1 MKTNLWIIY
10 IGLIFL
16 SLVSCSV
23 TKHLPEDEVLYT
35 GIRKIEIMDRD
46 STPEGDVTLEEVE
59 AALSY
64 PPNNA
69 LLGSS
74 SVRIPFPFG
83 LWMYNALVN
92 KKGKVGQ
99 WLFRKLAAKPVYI
112 TNVNPDVRIKVA
124 DNLLKEYG
132 YFNGKTSYTLVP
144 NPKDPKQAKI
154 DYQIS
159 MKDPYTYDSCLLY
172 TSPSPR
178 DRG

>member
-74 SVRIPFPFG
+74 SVRIPFPF
-83 LWMYNALVN
+83 
-92 KKGKVGQ
+92 
-99 WLFRKLAAKPVYI
+99 
-112 TNVNPDVRIKVA
+112 
-124 DNLLKEYG
+124 
-132 YFNGKTSYTLVP
+132 
-144 NPKDPKQAKI
+144 
-154 DYQIS
+154 
-159 MKDPYTYDSCLLY
+159 C
-172 TSPSPR
+172 
-178 DRG
+178 

>member
-16 SLVSCSV
+16 SLASCSV

-35 GIRKIEIMDRD
+35 GIRKIEILDRD

-64 PPNNA
+64 PHM

-99 WLFRKLAAKPVYI
+99 WLFHHLAAKPVYI
-112 TNVNPDVRIKVA
+112 TNVNPDVRVKVA
-124 DNLLKEYG
+124 DNLLNEYG
-132 YFNGKTSYTLVP
+132 YFNGESLMRLSPT
-144 NPKDPKQAKI
+144 PKI
-154 DYQIS
+154 RS
-159 MKDPYTYDSCLLY
+159 RRSWT
-172 TSPSPR
+172 T
-178 DRG
+178 G